1 MQLSEFLQKGSLVR
15 FETVRPLQK
24 ILLVRNARD
33 GVVRNYVRKRNL
45 NVAREMIPFKVLKE
59 FKTIY
64 VRNGSSNYELR
75 SKIVLKPRVKEP
87 ALLITKV
94 FTKNSEQIETTKLG
108 RIPLEALHTI
118 SFIVDESIQFITN
131 YMNNGE

>member
-1 MQLSEFLQKGSLVR
+1 
-15 FETVRPLQK
+15 
-24 ILLVRNARD
+24 
-33 GVVRNYVRKRNL
+33 
-45 NVAREMIPFKVLKE
+45 MIPFKVLKE
-59 FKTIY
+59 YKTIY
-64 VRNGSSNYELR
+64 VRSGRSNYELR
-75 SKIVLKPRVKEP
+75 SKIVLKSRVKEP

-118 SFIVDESIQFITN
+118 SFIVDESVQFITN